1 LSKRNLASQ
10 LIKPRIC
17 ANLKEKNYEFRKLRE
32 FIAPIFIIEQIG
44 IPMDIGK
51 IPKQEISAFGA
62 NVKI

>member
-32 FIAPIFIIEQIG
+32 FIEIQ
-44 IPMDIGK
+44 
-51 IPKQEISAFGA
+51 KQEISAFGA